1 MDRRKRCNQIIE
13 QYYDEI
19 VRYCIYLLKDDFRGA
34 EDCAHETF
42 LLLLRKQNELD
53 FDQNIRGWLYA
64 SANRIV
70 KDYRKKQLKFQAML
84 NFDLDGMNDQTVQ
97 SEDLSW
103 SEAFDC
109 LSDQE
114 LELLKAYYSAPK
126 GERVDLAKKYG
137 MPIGELYKKL
147 HKIREKVRKSPK

>member
-1 MDRRKRCNQIIE
+1 MNRRKRCNQIIE

-34 EDCAHETF
+34 EDCAHDTF

-53 FDQNIRGWLYA
+53 FDRNIRGWLYA

-103 SEAFDC
+103 SETFDC
-109 LSDQE
+109 LNDEE
-114 LELLKAYYSAPK
+114 LDLLKAYYAAQK
-126 GERVDLAKKYG
+126 GERIFLAKQYG
-137 MPIGELYKKL
+137 LTISELYKKV
-147 HKIREKVRKSPK
+147 HAIRQKLRDHLK